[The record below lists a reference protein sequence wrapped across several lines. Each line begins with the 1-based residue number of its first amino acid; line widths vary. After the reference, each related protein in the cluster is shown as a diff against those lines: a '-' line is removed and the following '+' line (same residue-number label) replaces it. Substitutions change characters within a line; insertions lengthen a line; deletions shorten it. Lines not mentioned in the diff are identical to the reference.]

1 MERVKHQVA
10 YLGLVENICVRKAGF
25 AIRQPYD
32 RFLARYKMINQKTW
46 PNHRMR
52 SDRDAVKAI
61 NDSIGIKE
69 GNDLEYGRTKLFI
82 RSAQTL
88 NQLEVKRTET
98 ANTLIIFLQKHWRG
112 TLQRIRYKKMI
123 AALKIMA
130 HFRKYKLR
138 AYMVDL
144 EARFRNVKSD
154 PDRGKFISWGAP
166 PKSIVATIDYFKL
179 VFARWQAH
187 FVLANIQ
194 RTFIPPLNSDAIY
207 SNSS

>member
-1 MERVKHQVA
+1 MTIVV
-10 YLGLVENICVRKAGF
+10 
-25 AIRQPYD
+25 
-32 RFLARYKMINQKTW
+32 
-46 PNHRMR
+46 
-52 SDRDAVKAI
+52 
-61 NDSIGIKE
+61 
-69 GNDLEYGRTKLFI
+69 FI

-88 NQLEVKRTET
+88 NKLEVKRTET
-98 ANTLIIFLQKHWRG
+98 VNKLIIFLQKHWRG

-154 PDRGKFISWGAP
+154 PDRGKYISWGTP
-166 PKSIVATIDYFKL
+166 PKSITATVDYFKL

-187 FVLANIQ
+187 FVLIQ
-194 RTFIPPLNSDAIY
+194 YPKEIHPAIEMR
-207 SNSS
+207 

>member
-1 MERVKHQVA
+1 
-10 YLGLVENICVRKAGF
+10 
-25 AIRQPYD
+25 
-32 RFLARYKMINQKTW
+32 MINQKTW
-46 PNHRMR
+46 PNHRLG
-52 SDRDAVKAI
+52 SDRAAVKAI
-61 NDSIGIKE
+61 NDQMGIEE
-69 GNDLEYGRTKLFI
+69 GVDLEYGRTKRKFFLCFQLFMTIVVFI

-88 NQLEVKRTET
+88 NKLEVKRTET
-98 ANTLIIFLQKHWRG
+98 VNKLIIFLQKHWRG

-154 PDRGKFISWGAP
+154 PDRGKYISWGTP
-166 PKSIVATIDYFKL
+166 PKSITATVDYFKL

-187 FVLANIQ
+187 FVLIQ
-194 RTFIPPLNSDAIY
+194 YPKEIHPAIEMR
-207 SNSS
+207 